1 MNKQN
6 LLQIINELKER
17 TKEKIEFDELTLS
30 IENNE
35 ITNSN
40 INLPK
45 EFYTQFELEEYIKL
59 NQSVYKFEIG
69 TDYFF
74 ICTKKNIN
82 PKKYLLEG
90 YLAQS
95 SIMTSLYFY
104 DVIAEKNKKIIED
117 IINKYL

>member
-1 MNKQN
+1 MNNQN
-6 LLQIINELKER
+6 LLEITNELKTR
-17 TKEKIEFDELTLS
+17 TKEEVTFYELTLS

-40 INLPK
+40 INLPE
-45 EFYTQFELEEYIKL
+45 EFYNQFELEGYAKL
-59 NQSVYKFEIG
+59 NQSVYKFDIG

-82 PKKYLLEG
+82 SNNYFLEG

-95 SIMTSLYFY
+95 SIMTNLYFC
-104 DVIAEKNKKIIED
+104 DVITEKNNKIIED